1 MAVNPKFFFAIEST
15 DHVLACYGR
24 RFLIFATWWRYRAN
38 ENLHWNFLE
47 RHPVAGTIHV
57 IHHSNRLD
65 ELIPNMYN
73 TWVIWPLLVK
83 KMVRVDRFWSF
94 HLVCSEHTTY
104 THHSNRID
112 KLIPNIYDIWVN
124 FIDLTT
130 FGQKNGQ
137 SWPFLVISFSL
148 FETYYIYILFEPARW
163 GDSKSV
169 LNFIIFYRFDHFWSK
184 IGVKIVELGSNRA
197 D

>member
-1 MAVNPKFFFAIEST
+1 MKEHMRIIDKNQKSGSRPRNLRRRNAFLIFWHSNFAAVATATWWPEIQKFFFAIEST
-15 DHVLACYGR
+15 NHVLACHARG
-24 RFLIFATWWRYRAN
+24 FLIFATWWRYRAN

-47 RHPVAGTIHV
+47 RHPVADTIHV

-73 TWVIWPLLVK
+73 TWVVWPLLVK

-104 THHSNRID
+104 THHSNRLD

-124 FIDLTT
+124 FIDLTI

-148 FETYYIYILFEPARW
+148 FI
-163 GDSKSV
+163 
-169 LNFIIFYRFDHFWSK
+169 
-184 IGVKIVELGSNRA
+184 
-197 D
+197 

>member
-1 MAVNPKFFFAIEST
+1 MAGNPKFFFAIEST
-15 DHVLACYGR
+15 DHVLTCYARG
-24 RFLIFATWWRYRAN
+24 FLIFATWWRYRAN

-47 RHPVAGTIHV
+47 RHPVADTIHV

-65 ELIPNMYN
+65 ELIPNIYN

-104 THHSNRID
+104 THHSNRLD
-112 KLIPNIYDIWVN
+112 KLIPNMYDTWVN

-137 SWPFLVISFSL
+137 SWSFWSFHLVCSEHTTYTHRSNRLDEVIPNLYKIS
-148 FETYYIYILFEPARW
+148 
-163 GDSKSV
+163 
-169 LNFIIFYRFDHFWSK
+169 IIFYRFDHFWSK